1 MSATPTRKYR
11 LTSMDEPSDKMLASL
26 MEAASAEANRQAAE
40 AERAYFDEIEELV
53 EKTRLDWE
61 TRNAAQAE

>member
-11 LTSMDEPSDKMLASL
+11 LTSMDEPSDKMLAQL
-26 MEAASAEANRQAAE
+26 MMSACAEANKRAAK
-40 AERAYFDEIEELV
+40 AERAYFAEIEELV